1 MDQQL
6 AIFRLGRCQANQGSM
21 RRVSSLILTLV
32 LAQGLA
38 FAQESTVI
46 EEIVARVNNAIIT
59 RADLRRGQ
67 ETMETEVRQK
77 LPGTAD
83 SVIKTREKDVLRDL
97 IDQQLLL
104 QKAQELSISGDV
116 ELVKR
121 LDEMRKQM
129 GASSMEEMEQL
140 ARQQGISFEEFKQN
154 LKNNI
159 VTQLVIS
166 REVGSRIQI
175 SQTEE
180 QKYYEEHRADLDRPE
195 EVRLSEILISAS
207 ASPGKEDDETVA
219 AARAKAEDLLKQL
232 RAGASF
238 PELAQANSK
247 GPSAAQG
254 GDLGYFK
261 RGTLAKELEEK
272 TFALKAGE
280 MTNVTPTKQGFVILK
295 VTEHNASGVPPLA
308 KVAGQIQEMIYYE
321 RIQPAL
327 RTYLTKLREDAF
339 VDVRQGFVDS
349 GASPNQSKLVYT
361 VANSSDTSSSTPE
374 KKKKKKFLGIL

>member
-1 MDQQL
+1 ML
-6 AIFRLGRCQANQGSM
+6 A
-21 RRVSSLILTLV
+21 LV
-32 LAQGLA
+32 LVQGLA

-46 EEIVARVNNAIIT
+46 EEIVARVNNTIIT

-67 ETMETEVRQK
+67 ETMESEVRQK

-104 QKAQELSISGDV
+104 QKAQELAISGDV
-116 ELVKR
+116 EMVKR

-129 GASSMEEMEQL
+129 GANSMEEMEQL
-140 ARQQGISFEEFKQN
+140 ARQQGVVFEDFKQN

-159 VTQLVIS
+159 NTQQVIS

-175 SQTEE
+175 SQVEL

-195 EVRLSEILISAS
+195 EVRLSEILVSGNT
-207 ASPGKEDDETVA
+207 SPGNELDQALGTA
-219 AARAKAEDLLKQL
+219 QAKAEDLLKQL

-238 PELAQANSK
+238 ADLARANSK
-247 GPSAAQG
+247 GPTAAQG

-261 RGTLAKELEEK
+261 RGTLAKELEDK
-272 TFALKAGE
+272 TFALKPGE
-280 MTNVTPTKQGFVILK
+280 MTDVTPTKQGFVILK
-295 VTEHNASGVPPLA
+295 VTEHNASGVPPLE
-308 KVAGQIQEMIYYE
+308 KVQGQIQEMIYYE

-339 VDVRQGFVDS
+339 VDVRQGFADT

-361 VANSSDTSSSTPE
+361 VANNSDTPSTPE

>member
-1 MDQQL
+1 
-6 AIFRLGRCQANQGSM
+6 M
-21 RRVSSLILTLV
+21 RKVSLLV
-32 LAQGLA
+32 LALMLVPALA

-59 RADLRRGQ
+59 RDDLRRGQ
-67 ETMETEVRQK
+67 ETMENEVRQK
-77 LPGTAD
+77 APGTAD
-83 SVIKTREKDVLRDL
+83 QVIKDREKNVLRDL

-104 QKAQELSISGDV
+104 QKAQDLGISGDV
-116 ELVKR
+116 DLVKR

-129 GASSMEEMEQL
+129 GANSMEEMEQL
-140 ARQQGISFEEFKQN
+140 ARQQGVSWENFKQT

-159 VTQLVIS
+159 ISQQVIS

-175 SQTEE
+175 SQAEA
-180 QKYYEEHRADLDRPE
+180 QKYYEEHRADLNRPE
-195 EVRLSEILISAS
+195 EVRLSEILISGAT
-207 ASPGKEDDETVA
+207 SPGKEFDQTVGA
-219 AARAKAEDLLKQL
+219 AQTKADDLLKQL

-238 PELAQANSK
+238 PELARENSK
-247 GPSAAQG
+247 GPTAAQG

-261 RGTLAKELEEK
+261 RGMLAKELEDK

-280 MTNVTPTKQGFVILK
+280 MTDVIPTKQGFVILK
-295 VTEHNASGVPPLA
+295 VTEHNAAGVPPLD
-308 KVAGQIQEMIYYE
+308 KVQGQIQEMLYVE

-327 RTYLTKLREDAF
+327 RAYLTKLREDAYI
-339 VDVRQGFVDS
+339 DVRQGFVDS

-361 VANSSDTSSSTPE
+361 TASTSDTSTPA

>member
-1 MDQQL
+1 
-6 AIFRLGRCQANQGSM
+6 M
-21 RRVSSLILTLV
+21 RRIASLILALV
-32 LAQGLA
+32 LAQGFA

-77 LPGTAD
+77 SPGTAD
-83 SVIKTREKDVLRDL
+83 SLIKAGEKNVLRDL

-104 QKAQELSISGDV
+104 QKAQELGISGDV

-129 GASSMEEMEQL
+129 GASSMEEMEQI
-140 ARQQGISFEEFKQN
+140 ARQQGVSFDDFKQN

-159 VTQLVIS
+159 ITQQVIS

-175 SQTEE
+175 SQAEE

-195 EVRLSEILISAS
+195 EVRLSEILISGS
-207 ASPGKEDDETVA
+207 TSPGKEDDQTEA

-238 PELAQANSK
+238 PELARANSK
-247 GPSAAQG
+247 GPTAAQG

-261 RGTLAKELEEK
+261 RGTLAKELEAK
-272 TFALKAGE
+272 TFDLKPGE
-280 MTNVTPTKQGFVILK
+280 MTDVIPTKQGFVILK

-308 KVAGQIQEMIYYE
+308 KIAGQIQEMIYVE

-327 RTYLTKLREDAF
+327 RAYLTKLREDAF
-339 VDVRQGFVDS
+339 VDVRQGFVDT

-361 VANSSDTSSSTPE
+361 LANNSDTPSKPA

>member
-1 MDQQL
+1 
-6 AIFRLGRCQANQGSM
+6 M
-21 RRVSSLILTLV
+21 RRVSSLVWPLF
-32 LAQGLA
+32 LAPSLA

-67 ETMETEVRQK
+67 ETMENEVRQK
-77 LPGTAD
+77 SPGKAD
-83 SVIKTREKDVLRDL
+83 AIIRDREKNVLRDL

-104 QKAQELSISGDV
+104 QKAQDLGISGDV

-129 GASSMEEMEQL
+129 GASSMEEMEKI
-140 ARQQGISFEEFKQN
+140 ARQQGVSFEDFKQN

-159 VTQLVIS
+159 ITQQVIS

-175 SQTEE
+175 SQAEI

-195 EVRLSEILISAS
+195 EVRLSEFLISRT
-207 ASPGKEDDETVA
+207 ASPGNDLDQAMA
-219 AARAKAEDLLKQL
+219 AAQAKADDLLKQL

-238 PELAQANSK
+238 PELARKNSK
-247 GPSAAQG
+247 GPTAAQG

-261 RGTLAKELEEK
+261 RGTLAKELEAK
-272 TFALKAGE
+272 TFDLKPGE
-280 MTNVTPTKQGFVILK
+280 ITDVIPTKQGFVILK
-295 VTEHNASGVPPLA
+295 VTEHNAAGVPPLE
-308 KVAGQIQEMIYYE
+308 KMQGQIQEMIYVE

-327 RTYLTKLREDAF
+327 RAYLTKLREDAF
-339 VDVRQGFVDS
+339 VDVRQGFMDT

-361 VANSSDTSSSTPE
+361 MASDTSSTPAKAA
-374 KKKKKKFLGIL
+374 KKKKKLGIF